1 MLDALGYVLPYFVEY
16 RYLAIFLAL
25 TSAGFGVP
33 LPEELTIVLSGYLS
47 AIGLLNPG
55 LALLVCYLGVLAG
68 DFVTYFLGRLGGGR
82 FLESRYARWIISRKQ
97 LEQVQYYYRGYGPYY
112 LLGARQ
118 LPGLRFPSFF
128 MAGMVRMRFW
138 KFLVYDAVAALF
150 SMPVAFG
157 VAYYFGPRLGDALEV
172 ILKIRNA
179 GFVIG
184 LVTVGLMVLVL
195 FFYWY
200 FFHYA
205 TESDESSNSGR
216 NQNE

>member
-33 LPEELTIVLSGYLS
+33 VPEELTIVLSGYLA
-47 AIGLLNPG
+47 AIGMLHPG
-55 LALLVCYLGVLAG
+55 LTLLVCYFGVLAG
-68 DFVTYFLGRLGGGR
+68 DLVTYFLGRLGGSR
-82 FLESRYARWIISRKQ
+82 FLDSRYARWIISEKK

-138 KFLVYDAVAALF
+138 KFLVYDALAALV

-157 VAYYFGPRLGDALEV
+157 VAYYFGPQFGDAIQV
-172 ILKIRNA
+172 ILKIRNLSLVV
-179 GFVIG
+179 GLVIIG
-184 LVTVGLMVLVL
+184 LTGLLL
-195 FFYWY
+195 FLYWY
-200 FFHYA
+200 MHYRSRQSN
-205 TESDESSNSGR
+205 ESTDSGR
-216 NQNE
+216 K